1 MLYPLSYEC
10 LGFPGFFAP
19 LALREQ
25 QYMDLAGTR
34 NPLAKPILTC
44 GNALDEDRPREVAQG
59 PGLNAPPATRARAG
73 AQALERI
80 EAPVLMDRGFD
91 ELRRRRDLNPRW
103 VVRPKPH

>member
-34 NPLAKPILTC
+34 NPLAKPQLTC
-44 GNALDEDRPREVAQG
+44 GNAPDEDRPYEVAQG
-59 PGLNAPPATRARAG
+59 TDSGRATLATGRNTPAG
-73 AQALERI
+73 AETPERI
-80 EAPVLMDRGFD
+80 EAPVLT
-91 ELRRRRDLNPRW
+91 
-103 VVRPKPH
+103 